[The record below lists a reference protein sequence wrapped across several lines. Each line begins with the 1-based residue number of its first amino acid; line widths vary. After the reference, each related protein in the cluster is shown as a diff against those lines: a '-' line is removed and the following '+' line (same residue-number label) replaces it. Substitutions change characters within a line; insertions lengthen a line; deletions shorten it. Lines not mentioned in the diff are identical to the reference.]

1 MVEIPNGLSDFFTLK
16 AGGFHQFHIGSVP
29 PVFQQLSNPLCGILP
44 WNDLRPGAVNGRG
57 TFGKMNPVPGIPCG
71 NIAAVLFQTETA
83 VINPLQSR
91 DNFFHRFLL
100 HILQSNDFPGII
112 GIAAKQEKVV
122 DFFLRKRK
130 SRGLSALCFVD
141 KTDLLFF
148 CEEKV
153 QGQLLISSVI
163 TTSSACAFRLLMCL
177 AQPS

>member
-1 MVEIPNGLSDFFTLK
+1 MVKILNGLSHLFTLK
-16 AGGFHQFHIGSVP
+16 AGSFHQFHIGSVL
-29 PVFQQLSNPLCGILP
+29 PVFQQLSNPLCDILP
-44 WNDLRPGAVNGRG
+44 GNDLRSGAVNGRRA
-57 TFGKMNPVPGIPCG
+57 FGKVDAVPGIPCG

-83 VINPLQSR
+83 VVDLLQSR

-100 HILQSNDFPGII
+100 HILQSNYFPGII

-141 KTDLLFF
+141 KTDLFVF
-148 CEEKV
+148 EEEQV
-153 QGQLLISSVI
+153 QTQLLISSVI
-163 TTSSACAFRLLMCL
+163 TISSACAFRLLMCL